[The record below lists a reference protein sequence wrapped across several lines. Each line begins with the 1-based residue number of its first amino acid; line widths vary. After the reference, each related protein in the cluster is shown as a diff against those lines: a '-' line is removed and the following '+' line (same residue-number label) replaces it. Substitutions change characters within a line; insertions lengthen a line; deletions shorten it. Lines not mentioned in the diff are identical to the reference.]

1 MSRLIALFLAIILTS
16 TTIAIAKS
24 STWVVLRDPVP
35 IEIRT
40 TDVQCIRELGNS
52 PQYLPFI
59 IHNEPAYYTG
69 PWETEP
75 NNPYTLANGPIGS
88 GQEYYGYPDDLRD
101 YWSFYATSGGPMS
114 ISLEN
119 FSANGGQLQLFYQ
132 VATEATRVASDI
144 VPPYQINYSGPA
156 GLYYIF
162 IAAES
167 GPNTQIPY
175 TLSAQ
180 FPSAKINDGE
190 HDDAHLRTTR
200 QLQWIGFDFE
210 SGIDN
215 WTTSEGAYKLA
226 ELDTSQDVVCVGN
239 QSLELTTE
247 LYTSQDHVTRH
258 TEAVAYFGNA
268 IPGGMDGP
276 GPYNLEGKEVSCNV
290 FLPSA
295 LVSEGNP
302 QAYVKIF
309 VKDIHQANQFGVAMD
324 ATPLTTD
331 TWQQISLVIKN
342 EEGKFDSK
350 LVNALGL
357 RFELQEG
364 ATLNFEGQIYI
375 DGCEI
380 EP

>member
-1 MSRLIALFLAIILTS
+1 MSRVIALLLAIILSS

-24 STWVVLRDPVP
+24 STWAISQSPVP
-35 IEIRT
+35 VEL
-40 TDVQCIRELGNS
+40 RETNVECKREEANS

-59 IHNEPAYYTG
+59 IHNERAYYSG

-75 NNPYTLANGPIGS
+75 NTPYTLANGPIGS

-101 YWSFYATSGGPMS
+101 YWSFYATSDGPMS

-132 VATEATRVASDI
+132 VATETTRVAYDI
-144 VPPYQINYSGPA
+144 TAPYQINYSGPA

-167 GPNTQIPY
+167 GPNTLTPY
-175 TLSAQ
+175 TLTAQ
-180 FPSAKINDGE
+180 FPSAKINEGE
-190 HDDAHLRTTR
+190 HDADEFRSTR
-200 QLQWIGFDFE
+200 QLQWIGYDFE
-210 SGIDN
+210 TGTEN
-215 WTTSEGAYKLA
+215 WTTSEGEYKLA

-247 LYTSQDHVTRH
+247 LYISQDHVTRH
-258 TEAVAYFGNA
+258 TEAVAYFSNA

-276 GPYNLEGKEVSCNV
+276 GPYDLEGKEVSCNV
-290 FLPSA
+290 FLPSE
-295 LVSEGNP
+295 LISEGDP
-302 QAYVKIF
+302 QAYARLF
-309 VKDIHQANQFGVAMD
+309 VKDVNFANQYGEAMD
-324 ATPLTTD
+324 VTPLTAD
-331 TWQQISLVIKN
+331 TWQQLSILVGQG
-342 EEGKFDSK
+342 EGMFDPTK
-350 LVNALGL
+350 VNALGV

-364 ATLNFEGQIYI
+364 ATLDFEGQIYI